1 MKNGNGKALAS
12 VANILQGGEK
22 NRNTGV
28 RHLNDRSSA
37 YHSGFIFIEAVM
49 QSVVCSQR

>member
-12 VANILQGGEK
+12 VANILPVGEK

-28 RHLNDRSSA
+28 RYLNDRSLA

-49 QSVVCSQR
+49 QSAVCSQR